1 MLVPNKLFDHL
12 IDISAK
18 NFIFYKTFNSK
29 FSYME
34 VWFTDRNRKPLD
46 IEYKTNIALVINQV
60 LKYKK

>member
-1 MLVPNKLFDHL
+1 
-12 IDISAK
+12 
-18 NFIFYKTFNSK
+18 
-29 FSYME
+29 ME